1 MFLNCPEIDN
11 LGCLKKSK
19 AIKPMSQNK
28 EIALAWNFIEKTDRN
43 IFLTGKAGT
52 GKTTFLKRIKAES
65 MKRLVVVA
73 PTGVAAINAG
83 GVTIH
88 SFFQMSFGPFIPGS
102 QENESNQF
110 KFNRT
115 KINIIKSLDLLIID
129 EISMVRSDLLDGIDH
144 VLRRYKNREKAFG
157 GVQVLMIGDLQQL
170 APVIRPEE
178 WNLLSQH
185 YQSPYFFSSQ
195 AFQLSN
201 PLGIELKHIYRQA
214 DQVFIDILNQVRTN
228 TLGKEAAD
236 KLNERYDPDFE
247 PDLSEGYITLTTH
260 NSSANAM
267 NIKYFERLEAKS
279 AIYKAVIDGKFSEH
293 NYPCS
298 EKLVL
303 KVGAQVMFTKNDS
316 NEEKRFFNGKIG
328 EVIKLDKGF
337 VVVKTDEHPELK
349 VETQTWANIA
359 YTMNP
364 DSKEI
369 EEEIIGTFEQIP
381 LKLAWAITI
390 HKSQGLTFDRAVID
404 AGASFAHGQTY
415 VALSRCKTME
425 GIVLRTKI
433 EPSSIINDQRVT
445 SFTKEVEEN
454 LPDQVTLAASEKQY
468 FISLV
473 GDLLNYYP
481 LLYPL
486 NRLVELGKKN
496 SHKIN
501 GNLPELSLLLR
512 DQVQNLI
519 AVASNFQKQITK
531 LGAENEVSMDK
542 NDQVQERL
550 QKALTYFS
558 DVSVQNLELPLQE
571 LQFNSENKSITSDVK
586 DQIKTLKDQLR
597 IKLYCFKG
605 LDNHFSIDT
614 YLKVRL
620 RAVLQKVK
628 VEKTANEEHKSTK
641 HTDLELSLRQFR
653 TWIATQDKVADYRV
667 IADKSLYSI
676 CNNLPVTPLQLSKVS
691 GLGVQKADLYGQDI
705 IDLVIKYCQ
714 KNNIDLQKDTLE
726 MELPEEGSSQAVS
739 FELFK
744 KLKSVEAVSLE
755 RGLAASTIETH
766 LIQYIPYGHIVPT
779 DLMEEL
785 KFEELSDIMQNTEY
799 GGFKE
804 LKEMIDDKFTYS
816 ELRIVAKALD
826 KKN

>member
-1 MFLNCPEIDN
+1 
-11 LGCLKKSK
+11 
-19 AIKPMSQNK
+19 MSPNK
-28 EIALAWNFIEKTDRN
+28 EIELAWDFIEKTDRN

-52 GKTTFLKRIKAES
+52 GKTTFLKRIKAQS
-65 MKRLVVVA
+65 MKRLVIVA

-88 SFFQMSFGPFIPGS
+88 SFFQMSFGPFVPGS
-102 QENESNQF
+102 QETESSQF

-170 APVIRPEE
+170 APVIKPEE
-178 WNLLSQH
+178 WDLLSQH

-228 TLGKEAAD
+228 TLGKQAAD
-236 KLNERYDPDFE
+236 KLNERYAPDFE

-260 NSSANAM
+260 NSMANAM
-267 NIKYFERLEAKS
+267 NIKYFERLKAKS
-279 AIYKAVIDGKFSEH
+279 SIYQAVIEGKFSEY
-293 NYPCS
+293 NYPCA
-298 EKLVL
+298 EKLAL

-328 EVIKLDKGF
+328 EVIKLEKGL
-337 VVVKTDEHPELK
+337 VMVKTDDHPSLK
-349 VETQTWANIA
+349 VETQTWSNIA

-364 DSKEI
+364 ESKEI

-390 HKSQGLTFDRAVID
+390 HKSQGLTFEKAVID

-415 VALSRCKTME
+415 VALSRCKTLE

-445 SFTKEVEEN
+445 SFTQHVEEN
-454 LPDQVTLAASEKQY
+454 LPDEAILAASEKQY

-473 GDLLNYYP
+473 ADLLNYYP

-486 NRLVELGKKN
+486 NRLVELSKKN
-496 SHKIN
+496 AHKIE
-501 GNLPELSLLLR
+501 GNLPELSVLLR
-512 DQVQNLI
+512 DQVKSLA
-519 AVASNFQKQITK
+519 AVASNFEKQISK
-531 LGAENEVSMDK
+531 LAAPLNTSLEKHAPLED
-542 NDQVQERL
+542 RL
-550 QKALTYFS
+550 QKALVYFLEA
-558 DVSVQNLELPLQE
+558 SVNHLEIP
-571 LQFNSENKSITSDVK
+571 
-586 DQIKTLKDQLR
+586 LKDLKFDSQNKGLTSEVKEHLKLLKEQLR
-597 IKLYCFKG
+597 IKLYCLKG
-605 LDNHFSIDT
+605 LEGNFSMDA

-628 VEKTANEEHKSTK
+628 PDKTPNEEHKSTK
-641 HTDLELSLRQFR
+641 HTDLELALRQFR
-653 TWIATQDKVADYRV
+653 TWIANEEKIADYRV
-667 IADKSLYSI
+667 ISDKALYSI
-676 CNNLPVTPLQLSKVS
+676 CNNLPSTPLQLSKVS
-691 GLGVQKADLYGQDI
+691 GLGVQKADLYAKDI
-705 IDLVIKYCQ
+705 LALVIKYCQ
-714 KNNIDLQKDTLE
+714 KNQIPLQEDTLE
-726 MELPEEGSSQAVS
+726 MQLPDQGSSQAES
-739 FELFK
+739 FEWFK
-744 KLKSVEAVSLE
+744 KLKSVEAVGLE
-755 RGLAASTIETH
+755 RGLAATTIETH
-766 LIQYIPYGHIVPT
+766 LIQYIPFGLIAPT
-779 DLMEEL
+779 DLMDEA
-785 KFEELSDIMQNTEY
+785 KFEELSQIMGNTEY

-804 LKEMIDDKFTYS
+804 LKEMIDEKFTYS
-816 ELRIVAKALD
+816 ELRIVAKALE
-826 KKN
+826 KKM